1 MSVKKLNEVPKEEVK
16 AATKTTWQIL
26 IGPGEGPNFAMR
38 KFTIEPGGS
47 MPMHTNTVE
56 HEQLVLGG
64 KAIVVIGDKT
74 FEAKKDDVVF
84 IPAKTP
90 HSYQAVGNE
99 PFEFLCVVPNKEDIM
114 EMLNEKNTNEDKPKC

>member
-1 MSVKKLNEVPKEEVK
+1 MSVKKLDEVKKEEVK
-16 AATKTTWQIL
+16 AATKTSRQVL
-26 IGPGEGPNFAMR
+26 IGPSEGPNFAMR

-74 FEAKKDDVVF
+74 FEAKKNDVVF
-84 IPAKTP
+84 IPAKTR
-90 HSYQAVGNE
+90 HSYQTIGNE
-99 PFEFLCVVPNKEDIM
+99 PFEFLCVVPNKEDVM
-114 EMLNEKNTNEDKPKC
+114 EIVK